1 MAVSRWL
8 HTVSARS
15 GERAGL
21 VNSKAWRLD
30 GQLALITGA
39 SRGLGLATAREFARL
54 GARLL
59 LVARSGDDLAEA
71 WSQIA
76 GDASQE
82 VDTLKA
88 DLSEV
93 AGRQRVVERVAQ
105 EGSLNILVNNAG
117 MNIRKTMDEFSFDE
131 YRQVLRT
138 NMDACFDL
146 CRRLL
151 PLLRA
156 GAPAAVVNNASVAG
170 LTHLRTGAPYGM
182 SKAALIQMTRN
193 LAVEWAPYGIRVN
206 AVAPWYI
213 DTPLARQVLD
223 DPDYASAVVER
234 TPMGRVGAP
243 EEVARTIAFLCMPAS
258 GYITGQALAIDGGFS
273 VYGF

>member
-1 MAVSRWL
+1 VSN
-8 HTVSARS
+8 TA
-15 GERAGL
+15 
-21 VNSKAWRLD
+21 AWRLD

-59 LVARSGDDLAEA
+59 LVARGAEDLALARDAVAAEASDEVEVLAADLAE
-71 WSQIA
+71 
-76 GDASQE
+76 E
-82 VDTLKA
+82 A
-88 DLSEV
+88 D
-93 AGRQRVVERVAQ
+93 RRRVVRRIAE
-105 EGSLNILVNNAG
+105 EGALNLLVNNAG
-117 MNIRKTMDEFSFDE
+117 MNIRKPVHEFSFEE
-131 YRQVLRT
+131 YRRVLRVNT
-138 NMDACFDL
+138 DACFDL

-151 PLLRA
+151 PLLEA
-156 GAPAAVVNNASVAG
+156 GSPAAVVNNASVAG

-193 LAVEWAPYGIRVN
+193 LAVEWAPRSIRVN

-223 DPDYASAVVER
+223 DPAYAEAVLER

-258 GYITGQALAIDGGFS
+258 SYITGQTLAVDGGFS